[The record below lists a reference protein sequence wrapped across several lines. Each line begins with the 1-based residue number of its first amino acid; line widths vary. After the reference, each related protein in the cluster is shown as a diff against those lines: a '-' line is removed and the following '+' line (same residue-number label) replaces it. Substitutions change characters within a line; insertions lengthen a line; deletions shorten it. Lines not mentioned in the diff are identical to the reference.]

1 MGWSNGIA
9 EWIEGDTVFV
19 SAVFS
24 WNAQKAYMR
33 CVALRS
39 EGYHVRA
46 GGQAVNQ
53 NPAMF
58 AEFDTSGEVNALSHH
73 NPDATFTSR
82 GCIRNCSFCLVPK
95 LEGKLIELDDWEVK
109 PIICD
114 NNLLATSQAHFDKVI
129 DRLLEKR
136 LTKIDFNQGLDARIL
151 TTHHASR
158 FSELPKDTIIRL
170 AWDNIKT
177 EKLYLEGFE
186 KLVMAGIKTKQIR
199 TYVLIGYKD
208 TPADARY
215 RLEKVREL
223 GALPNPMRYQPLD
236 AMRRNSYVGES
247 WTNELL
253 TRYMRYWSNL
263 KITGAFLFDEYRRIE
278 KLRVDDQAQMALFT
292 PSNAVETLALDICP
306 QCGSE
311 YSVETDPHS
320 NITKCVSC
328 GKRQAP

>member
-1 MGWSNGIA
+1 MAWSNGIA
-9 EWIEGDTVFV
+9 EWIEGDMAFV

-39 EGYHVRA
+39 AGYRVRA
-46 GGQAVNQ
+46 GGQAVFQ
-53 NPAMF
+53 NPDMF
-58 AEFDTSGEVNALSHH
+58 AEFDTSGTVNAIAHH

-95 LEGKLIELDDWEVK
+95 LEGELIELDDWEVK

-114 NNLLATSQAHFDKVI
+114 NNLLATSQAHFDRVI

-136 LTKIDFNQGLDARIL
+136 ISKIDFNQGLDARIL
-151 TTHHASR
+151 TAHHANR
-158 FSELPKDTIIRL
+158 FSELPKNTIIRL

-177 EKLYLEGFE
+177 EKIYLESFG
-186 KLVMAGIKTKQIR
+186 KLIAAGIKPQQIR

-223 GALPNPMRYQPLD
+223 GALPNPMRYQPLN
-236 AMRRNSYVGES
+236 ATSRNSFVGEN
-247 WTNELL
+247 WTARDLIDY
-253 TRYMRYWSNL
+253 TRFFSRS
-263 KITGAFLFDEYRRIE
+263 GFFDGVGVSFDEYRQ
-278 KLRVDDQAQMALFT
+278 KLRVDVPAQMPLTGGA
-292 PSNAVETLALDICP
+292 PN
-306 QCGSE
+306 
-311 YSVETDPHS
+311 
-320 NITKCVSC
+320 
-328 GKRQAP
+328 KRNNNSA